1 MCKKTN
7 QALPY
12 GRMYAQGLQGITSER
27 AYHHLVPIIGH
38 SAASTY
44 HSLRQF
50 HIMPASLALS
60 RAREQCQK
68 LGKNFPGGLGCV
80 AFRLPIFTR

>member
-1 MCKKTN
+1 MRKKTN

-12 GRMYAQGLQGITSER
+12 GRMCSQGLQGVTSER
-27 AYHHLVPIIGH
+27 AYHHLVPIIGR
-38 SAASTY
+38 SADSTY

-60 RAREQCQK
+60 RARQQAQQ
-68 LGKNFPGGLGCV
+68 LGTRYPGGPDCL
-80 AFRLPIFTR
+80 AFRRPIL